1 MHILILASTSNVAE
15 EMQVTL
21 GDVAD
26 RYTVVA
32 AWSDIISSLDH
43 DHPDLILIE
52 RAALT
57 RMELTTLLNLTE
69 PGRWPPSLLVDA
81 PAADAR
87 DGIVVTRRLVQAAS
101 QYYQI
106 GELCID
112 TRRKRV
118 RLGERWVT
126 LPPIQY
132 RLLLTL
138 AERAGEVIDCQQL
151 LRLVWGY
158 DAGEIE
164 ARELVKVHIRQIRRR
179 LGLGLDQEE
188 HPYIRSVRG
197 FGYVLAPPDED

>member
-1 MHILILASTSNVAE
+1 MHILILASTSGVAE
-15 EMQVTL
+15 ERQTTR
-21 GDVAD
+21 GDMAD
-26 RYTVVA
+26 RYTVAA
-32 AWSDIISSLDH
+32 AWSDTISSLEH
-43 DHPDLILIE
+43 DRPDLILIE
-52 RAALT
+52 RAALM

-69 PGRWPPSLLVDA
+69 PGRWPPLLLADA

-87 DGIVVTRRLVQAAS
+87 DAAIVTQRLVQTAPL
-101 QYYQI
+101 YYQI

-112 TRRKRV
+112 TRRKRA

-158 DAGEIE
+158 DDARETE

-179 LGLGLDQEE
+179 LGLDPEK

>member
-1 MHILILASTSNVAE
+1 MHILILASTSGVAE
-15 EMQVTL
+15 EMQSTL
-21 GDVAD
+21 GDMAD
-26 RYTVVA
+26 RYTVAA
-32 AWSDIISSLDH
+32 AWSDTISSLEH
-43 DHPDLILIE
+43 DRPDLILIE

-57 RMELTTLLNLTE
+57 RMELTTLLDLME
-69 PGRWPPSLLVDA
+69 PGRWPPLLLADA

-87 DGIVVTRRLVQAAS
+87 DLAIVTQRLVQTAPR
-101 QYYQI
+101 YYQI

-112 TRRKRV
+112 TRRKRA

-132 RLLLTL
+132 RLLLAL
-138 AERAGEVIDCQQL
+138 AERADEVIGCQEL

-158 DAGEIE
+158 DAGETE

-179 LGLGLDQEE
+179 LRLDPEE
-188 HPYIRSVRG
+188 RSYIRSVRG

>member
-1 MHILILASTSNVAE
+1 MHILVLASTSGVAE

-32 AWSDIISSLDH
+32 AWSDVISSLDH

-69 PGRWPPSLLVDA
+69 PGLWPPLLLVDA

-87 DGIVVTRRLVQAAS
+87 DGIVVTRRLVQAAP

-158 DAGEIE
+158 DDARETE

-179 LGLGLDQEE
+179 LGLDPEK